1 MKSSKEK
8 IAKKAE
14 KLDTVFI
21 RIEDIFETE
30 SQLFQALNGHMKRVR
45 KILKEILE
53 GTK

>member
-21 RIEDIFETE
+21 RIENILETE
-30 SQLFQALNGHMKRVR
+30 YQLFHSLNGHMKLVR

-53 GTK
+53 ETK